1 MRILNLFVLVAAVLM
16 SAACGAD
23 VDPKTE
29 DEKALYAIGLAIS
42 RNLSSFNLN
51 EKDLEVVKAGLSD
64 GVLNKQPKV
73 ELEVY
78 GPKIQELQQSR
89 MAGLAEKGKQ
99 AGKEFA
105 EKAATEKGATKTE
118 SGLVY
123 TPMSEGKGASPK
135 ATDTVK
141 VHYEGKLV
149 DGKVF
154 DSSLQRGEPVQF
166 PLNQV
171 IPCWTEGVQ
180 KMKVGEKAQL
190 VCPSNIAYGDSGRP
204 PTIPPGATLV
214 FQVELLDIVS
224 SNAKA
229 APKAPAKPAPKAA
242 PKPAP
247 K

>member
-1 MRILNLFVLVAAVLM
+1 MRIVNVVALAATVLV
-16 SAACGAD
+16 STACGAN
-23 VDPKTE
+23 VEPKTE
-29 DEKALYAIGLAIS
+29 DEKTLYAIGLAIS
-42 RNLSSFNLN
+42 RNLGTFNLS
-51 EKDLEVVKAGLSD
+51 EADLEVIKAGLSD
-64 GVLNKQPKV
+64 GVLNKSPKV

-78 GPKIQELQQSR
+78 GPKIQELQQAR
-89 MAGLAEKGKQ
+89 MAGVAEKGKQ

-105 EKAATEKGATKTE
+105 DKAAAEQGAVKSD

-123 TPMSEGKGASPK
+123 KKISDGKGASPK
-135 ATDTVK
+135 ATDVVK

-154 DSSLQRGEPVQF
+154 DSSIQRGEPAQF

-180 KMKVGEKAQL
+180 KMKVGEKAQI
-190 VCPSNIAYGDSGRP
+190 VCPSDIAYGDSGRP
-204 PTIPPGATLV
+204 PMIPPGATLV

-224 SNAKA
+224 DNKPNAT
-229 APKAPAKPAPKAA
+229 KPAPKAA
-242 PKPAP
+242 PK